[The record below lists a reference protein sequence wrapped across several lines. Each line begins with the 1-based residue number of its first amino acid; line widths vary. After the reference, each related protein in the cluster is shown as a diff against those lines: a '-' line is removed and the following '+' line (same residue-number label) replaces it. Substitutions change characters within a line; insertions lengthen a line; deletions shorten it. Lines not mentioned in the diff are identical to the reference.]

1 MHGSIKFANNADTF
15 TTESITAE
23 STIIPV
29 IEKSTSVF
37 PKIDKTRGQYFYLMI
52 VDPINQSKYEYVKC
66 IDLTDTTFTVERGKD
81 GTVAQGFQKDSR
93 VIHTL
98 NAGGI
103 YDAQD
108 QSRLVRS
115 HAETDSVY
123 GSGTAQEYGHVKLTD
138 DFELGT
144 QAVNG
149 IACTPQAL
157 HKAVA
162 RLTALPKEQLF
173 TSSTTWTC
181 PETGMYTITCV
192 GGGGRGGTGG
202 NLAHDAC
209 MWSWSGGEMVSCIRW
224 VRTGGGGGGGGAGQ
238 TTTKT
243 IQCTKDTVYGITVG
257 ASNGSTRFGSDQ
269 VVGLPGGIGGTGG
282 NGYVSYTGECDLS
295 TNHVGG
301 GGGVGTNYGI
311 GGSNG
316 GSGTADSY
324 TGGYCYCPY
333 RTVPGGSGGAGA
345 KSIFGTYGN
354 GGTGGSGQQM
364 TNPGNGRC
372 NPQGPWGGSAGTQ
385 GCVKI
390 VYPLGK

>member
-29 IEKSTSVF
+29 IEKSTPVF
-37 PKIDKTRGQYFYLMI
+37 PKIDKTKDQYFYLMI
-52 VDPINQSKYEYVKC
+52 VDPVNQSKYEYVKC

-81 GTVAQGFQKDSR
+81 GTVAQSFQKDSR

-173 TSSTTWTC
+173 TTSTPWVC
-181 PETGMYTITCV
+181 PESGTYTITCV
-192 GGGGRGGTGG
+192 GGGGQGGTGG
-202 NLAHDAC
+202 YGTKGFCSCSSPDGYC
-209 MWSWSGGEMVSCIRW
+209 RPYISGA
-224 VRTGGGGGGGGAGQ
+224 GGGGGGAGQ
-238 TTTKT
+238 TTAKAV
-243 IQCTKDTVYGITVG
+243 QCTKDFMYDITVG
-257 ASNGSTRFGSDQ
+257 GPAGRTIFGNDI
-269 VVGLPGGIGGTGG
+269 VVGLPGGTGGTGG
-282 NGYVSYTGECDLS
+282 NGLIPTGCS
-295 TNHVGG
+295 PQ
-301 GGGVGTNYGI
+301 Y
-311 GGSNG
+311 
-316 GSGTADSY
+316 
-324 TGGYCYCPY
+324 
-333 RTVPGGSGGAGA
+333 GSGGSVGVN
-345 KSIFGTYGN
+345 Y
-354 GGTGGSGQQM
+354 GTGGSSGQRSNYIYSTGCTPAVPASQGGVGATSIFGSGFGSGGHGGAGR
-364 TNPGNGRC
+364 TNVQECKDNQ
-372 NPQGPWGGSAGTQ
+372 QGPYGGTTGTQ

-390 VYPLGK
+390 TYPLSK